1 MINGDLNSVWQKQVD
16 RNILQREPDDQVFN
30 IDDRVEW
37 SAHALE
43 SGETEKLLELYF
55 GFGESQTSD
64 TLETRVV
71 ETVFVIFVQDDDDD
85 SKGYGFEIYVWD
97 SGTGSDVCDC
107 FLSGTEDQYDY
118 DPRGALFDCKGCQGD
133 HIKMKRLS
141 YSEGDI
147 ATLTGIRIYTS
158 AGDCRDF
165 TAAGGGGGIDLT
177 SLTDQTDDLGT
188 VCESLELDMTP
199 IPATSGYEDCYVSM
213 MIQASDLNDT
223 QSVDDPAI
231 ITSLTDGILNNVLFE
246 WQERRHTLTISTYDT
261 VDIQAI
267 QLKAFYYFNQFD
279 VGGYEEEFSK
289 EIYIDPCCI
298 SSVTPEFQIDDKTL
312 EIGAVGT
319 IVLPTLAHDNSNADC
334 TFSIDYSM
342 LDDDLTEID
351 AAVQVIYAEIPTP
364 R

>member
-1 MINGDLNSVWQKQVD
+1 M
-16 RNILQREPDDQVFN
+16 
-30 IDDRVEW
+30 EW

-177 SLTDQTDDLGT
+177 SLTD
-188 VCESLELDMTP
+188 
-199 IPATSGYEDCYVSM
+199 
-213 MIQASDLNDT
+213 
-223 QSVDDPAI
+223 
-231 ITSLTDGILNNVLFE
+231 
-246 WQERRHTLTISTYDT
+246 
-261 VDIQAI
+261 
-267 QLKAFYYFNQFD
+267 
-279 VGGYEEEFSK
+279 
-289 EIYIDPCCI
+289 
-298 SSVTPEFQIDDKTL
+298 
-312 EIGAVGT
+312 
-319 IVLPTLAHDNSNADC
+319 
-334 TFSIDYSM
+334 
-342 LDDDLTEID
+342 
-351 AAVQVIYAEIPTP
+351 
-364 R
+364 